1 MYATAATAAG
11 ENPLHAVLTEM
22 ISGMCGGSV
31 KHRSVTASDGN
42 WRTRQ
47 VIRELRGVKSVEVF
61 FSTEEQIRGVV
72 MSQETRCR
80 VKLLNAFLSGQYILE
95 EQALV
100 HEEEESCRRELTLVA
115 LSELHSESSLL
126 TVVGEE
132 MYDRHFLENACWKK
146 WMNLRRCQNLALLVL
161 REQISRRFL
170 IKREAMNRVETER
183 RRFLAVGRE
192 IDMELLSQEFYRT
205 TSMARFKSSKLTL
218 DLALLLAEEERERC
232 SLERMYL
239 LKLSLMANDQENAA
253 ARLVVTSVMR
263 ASLMR
268 RKLRDDACWRERSL
282 MLLLVPSKE
291 LDIRYMIERKEM
303 EERQVLRVSFLTTWR
318 SVFKRTMNPDEGTV
332 IIERLEL
339 YERRC
344 VFDQWRFGFN
354 ALNDRQERE
363 RCILASREATYDVF
377 YHSVIDSLTALW
389 KQESVQFD
397 ALRKRYSEFV
407 WSTRMVEATMI
418 LAAEECAARQRII
431 ESEVREAIKVNSS
444 FYIRRCEKAAFE
456 GAASIMEME
465 HKRRISLMQSNIK
478 FVRDVYFYHLLYEE
492 AWRRIDIESEARTAW
507 SDIVVLQESAP
518 HGCSLGTA
526 DRLKDVQRTLLV
538 RDGHYHFICHNF
550 TLVIFTEKSNREIL
564 EKKELEDRV
573 SAYAAV
579 LGQVE
584 EWNRLELQTEG
595 QHEFLRILLDAVD
608 HREYVERAI
617 LEEFERERR
626 EFLFGSFDYSL
637 PHLRACEVD
646 ELTAR
651 LDIINEAELTVG
663 ALAYSWGMHCHVAYC
678 SEELRLIQCALRFM
692 SSKELFQDR
701 EVALVRAVEPMS
713 RREIINREISGRLLL
728 LMVAQEQRGRI
739 RIEKAATDA
748 YNGAQELFDRVLL
761 RADDWRT
768 RGVLREPVVL
778 TGREALIDYFRRQEA
793 SVAVRLRA
801 QQEKTR
807 ELLGVFF
814 ADFYWGRDS
823 IVVEEFVG
831 RESIMGTFLCPHPAL
846 RVVGEEPESKLT
858 VRFYSLAL
866 MTKDALQSLSI
877 RVHDSLDDVGV
888 KCELLEAQAVT
899 TAGRFFRV
907 FFPVRLMRWVRP
919 LTEESNVLHFEVRNC
934 EGILVATASI
944 LLRSEELKKT
954 NGATVLSLPTDDM
967 HGKMNVVLHVE

>member
-22 ISGMCGGSV
+22 IYGMCGGSV
-31 KHRSVTASDGN
+31 KHTSVTASDGN

-80 VKLLNAFLSGQYILE
+80 VKLLNAFLSGQYLLE
-95 EQALV
+95 EQASV
-100 HEEEESCRRELTLVA
+100 REEEESCRRELTLAA
-115 LSELHSESSLL
+115 LSELHSEASLL
-126 TVVGEE
+126 TVVGQE
-132 MYDRHFLENACWKK
+132 MYDRHSLENAYWKGR
-146 WMNLRRCQNLALLVL
+146 MNLRRCRNLALLVL

-170 IKREAMNRVETER
+170 IQKEAMNRVEMER
-183 RRFLAVGRE
+183 RTFLAVGRE
-192 IDMELLSQEFYRT
+192 IDMELLSQELYRT
-205 TSMARFKSSKLTL
+205 TSRARFEYSKFTL

-232 SLERMYL
+232 SVERMYL

-268 RKLRDDACWRERSL
+268 RKLRDDAWWRERTS

-303 EERQVLRVSFLTTWR
+303 EERQELRVSFLTTWR
-318 SVFKRTMNPDEGTV
+318 SVFKRTMNPDEGTA

-354 ALNDRQERE
+354 ALNDRQESE
-363 RCILASREATYDVF
+363 RCILANREATYDVF
-377 YHSVIDSLTALW
+377 YNSVVDSLTALW
-389 KQESVQFD
+389 KQECEQFN
-397 ALRKRYSEFV
+397 ALRKRYLDFV
-407 WSTRMVEATMI
+407 WSTRMVEATIM
-418 LAAEECAARQRII
+418 LGAEECAARQRII
-431 ESEVREAIKVNSS
+431 ESEAREAIKVNSS
-444 FYIRRCEKAAFE
+444 FYLRRCEEAALQ

-465 HKRRISLMQSNIK
+465 HKRRISLMQSNIRA
-478 FVRDVYFYHLLYEE
+478 VRDVYFYHLLYEE
-492 AWRRIDIESEARTAW
+492 ACLRIDIESEARTAW
-507 SDIVVLQESAP
+507 SDIVLQESAP
-518 HGCSLGTA
+518 RGCSLDSA
-526 DRLKDVQRTLLV
+526 DRLEDAQRTLLV
-538 RDGHYHFICHNF
+538 RDGDHHFILHNF
-550 TLVIFTEKSNREIL
+550 TLMVFVENIKRGAL
-564 EKKELEDRV
+564 EEEELEGRV
-573 SAYAAV
+573 SIYAAV
-579 LGQVE
+579 LGKVE
-584 EWNRLELQTEG
+584 EWNRLELQAEG
-595 QHEFLRILLDAVD
+595 QHEFSRILFDAVD
-608 HREYVERAI
+608 HRECAERAI

-646 ELTAR
+646 ELDAR

-663 ALAYSWGMHCHVAYC
+663 ALTCSWGMHCHVAYC
-678 SEELRLIQCALRFM
+678 SEELRLSQCTLRFM
-692 SSKELFQDR
+692 SSKELLQDR
-701 EVALVRAVEPMS
+701 ELALVRAVEPMS
-713 RREIINREISGRLLL
+713 RREIINRERSERLLL
-728 LMVAQEQRGRI
+728 LMDAQEEKGRI

-748 YNGAQELFDRVLL
+748 YNGAQELFDRILS

-807 ELLGVFF
+807 ELLGLFF

-831 RESIMGTFLCPHPAL
+831 RESIMGTFFCPHPSL
-846 RVVGEEPESKLT
+846 RVVGEESGPKLT

-866 MTKDALQSLSI
+866 MTKDSLQSLSI
-877 RVHDSLDDVGV
+877 RVNDSLDDVGV
-888 KCELLEAQAVT
+888 TCELLEAQAVT
-899 TAGRFFRV
+899 AAGRVFRV
-907 FFPVRLMRWVRP
+907 CFPVRVMTWVRP
-919 LTEESNVLHFEVRNC
+919 LAEESNVLRFEVRHR
-934 EGILVATASI
+934 EGSVVATASI
-944 LLRSEELKKT
+944 LLRSEELRKK
-954 NGATVLSLPTDDM
+954 NGATVVSLPTDDK